1 MLYKGLLGSYP
12 VSNALT
18 AMNAIP
24 SKIGKYEIVNE
35 AGRGSIGTVYAANN
49 PFSHRTVAIKVAYAQ
64 LVDQST
70 DDGERFRK
78 LFFNEA
84 HAAGA
89 LDHPNILKIFDADVD
104 GEIC

>member
-24 SKIGKYEIVNE
+24 SKIGKYEIANE
-35 AGRGSIGTVYAANN
+35 AGRGSMGTVYAAND
-49 PFSHRTVAIKVAYAQ
+49 PFSHRTVAIKVAHAQ

-78 LFFNEA
+78 LFPMK
-84 HAAGA
+84 HMRPVRSITRTSSRY
-89 LDHPNILKIFDADVD
+89 LTQT
-104 GEIC
+104 